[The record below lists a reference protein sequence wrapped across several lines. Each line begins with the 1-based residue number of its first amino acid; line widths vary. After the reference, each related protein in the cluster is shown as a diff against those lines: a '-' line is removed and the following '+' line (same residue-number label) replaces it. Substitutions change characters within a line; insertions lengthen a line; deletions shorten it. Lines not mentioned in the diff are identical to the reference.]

1 VVATSGVV
9 LAAAY
14 MLWMFRR
21 VMFGPVEREENR
33 GLIDL
38 DLREKLVMV
47 AMILPILWIGLY
59 PEALLRR
66 IEPSVID
73 LLEKVERGSQA
84 ALRPDAE
91 LALSLPPGERRP

>member
-1 VVATSGVV
+1 
-9 LAAAY
+9 
-14 MLWMFRR
+14 
-21 VMFGPVEREENR
+21 VMFGPVDNEENR

-47 AMILPILWIGLY
+47 AMILPIIWIGLY

-73 LLEKVERGSQA
+73 LLEKVERGAHDAAMRDDSRLAQA
-84 ALRPDAE
+84 APALAPPISAE
-91 LALSLPPGERRP
+91 VSQP

>member
-1 VVATSGVV
+1 
-9 LAAAY
+9 
-14 MLWMFRR
+14 
-21 VMFGPVEREENR
+21 MFGPVDREENR

-47 AMILPILWIGLY
+47 AMIVPIIWIGLY

-73 LLEKVERGSQA
+73 LIEKVERGANAARADDSQVA
-84 ALRPDAE
+84 QLGPVLPVVEERP
-91 LALSLPPGERRP
+91 